1 MRQSFLANAADG
13 GRRSGPSP
21 SKVPHR
27 TEAERPVL
35 ITDIHVHHV
44 PEAFVRLAERAAP
57 FAVRLARSDGESVTL
72 NVGAQHYQLNRT
84 FFDAERLMARM
95 TVMKVE
101 RAILSLATP
110 FVNYNVPASLG
121 REAAE
126 LYNNEIATLCRAA
139 PDRFGGG
146 WAYLPMQDP
155 QAAAGELRRAINELK
170 LTGGY
175 LPSNVSGQYLD
186 DERFAPAFA
195 AAAELDVPLFVH
207 PSNPPVR
214 ERMARY
220 ELAVVAGYLFD
231 TTLNIFHMIFG
242 GLFDK
247 YPKLRMCCTH
257 LGGYAPL
264 LCARMQR
271 ELGTNPALAARLK
284 RPLADYFRLLYFDTI
299 CFDPFYARAAV
310 DSKVVD
316 ASHLLLGSDTPFPL
330 GEPDPVGF
338 VERSFGHGGAELA
351 EQILRSNLLE
361 FLTLAR

>member
-1 MRQSFLANAADG
+1 VLA
-13 GRRSGPSP
+13 
-21 SKVPHR
+21 
-27 TEAERPVL
+27 L

-44 PEAFVRLAERAAP
+44 PEVFVRLAERAAP
-57 FAVRLARSDGESVTL
+57 FAVRLAPSDGESVTL
-72 NVGAQHYQLNRT
+72 NVGALHYQLNRT
-84 FFDAERLMARM
+84 FFDADRLMAKM

-126 LYNNEIATLCRAA
+126 LYNNEIAALCRVA

-155 QAAAGELRRAINELK
+155 QAAARELRRAINELK

-175 LPSNVSGQYLD
+175 LPSNVNGRYLD
-186 DERFAPAFA
+186 DERFAPVFA
-195 AAAELDVPLFVH
+195 AAVELDVPLFVH
-207 PSNPPVR
+207 PSNPPAR
-214 ERMARY
+214 ERMAHY

-242 GLFDK
+242 GLFDN

-271 ELGTNPALAARLK
+271 ELDTNAALAAGLK
-284 RPLADYFRLLYFDTI
+284 RPLADYFRSLYFDTI
-299 CFDPFYARAAV
+299 CFDSFYARATV

-316 ASHLLLGSDTPFPL
+316 ASHLLLGSDAPFPL

-338 VERSFGHGGAELA
+338 VERSFGDGEADLA
-351 EQILRSNLLE
+351 RQILRSNLLE
-361 FLTLAR
+361 FLAPAR